1 MRKASALLL
10 SLLLLSPSLNTL
22 AQQQNSPAPGDAPQQ
37 GTSNPYDDEVVR
49 ITTNLVQLDAVVV
62 DKNGRYVTDLRP
74 EDFEVVEDGKR
85 QEITSFSYVDVEP
98 GAKAQPAQ
106 AATIERTEKKKSAM
120 NAVVPPVRLRPEQL
134 RRTVALVVD
143 DLSLSAE
150 SMAHVKEALKNYLDK
165 QAQDNDLS
173 AILRTSSGVGVLQQ
187 FTSDKRI
194 LYAALDRVNWYPLSR
209 GGLNAVE
216 PKDILSEPAAER
228 SGNSVD
234 DSKMGT
240 SAENREENSIAD
252 TIDALTFIVRGFQKL
267 PGRKAVVVFTDSL
280 RLFSRIDNALS
291 SNVGRMRKLIDLANR
306 SSVVFYSI
314 DARGLQ
320 PLTFTAG
327 EKVRSLTPQNAREMV
342 GIGSPRQN
350 FFEDQDGMSYLARE
364 TGGTFMKDNNDF
376 NKGVQRVLEDQK
388 GYYLL
393 GYRPDA
399 STFDPKTGQLRFHNL
414 KVKLN
419 RPGLT
424 VRSRTGFYGI
434 AEPKFTGESRTPR
447 QQLMEALASPFTSSG
462 IDIRMTSLF
471 NNEAASG
478 SFMRSL
484 VYVNAKD
491 LQFTDEANGS
501 RRAVLDI
508 AAVIFDNAG
517 RAVNQVMETREV
529 RVTAEGYRTVL
540 QDGLTYSLNVPVK
553 QAGGYQMRVAVR
565 DATSQ
570 KTGSA
575 NQFISVPDIN
585 KGRLALSGIVIAG
598 NASQSQEGQGAAATS
613 FDPRFGPAVRRLK
626 QGMLLDYG
634 YVIYNAQPDRSG
646 RRPQLTTQ
654 LKIYRDGKPIFTS
667 NVAPLDLGIQT
678 DLRRLVAGGSL
689 QTGDGMAT
697 GDYALQIIVTDISAQ
712 GKQRTATQWADFEIV
727 K

>member
-10 SLLLLSPSLNTL
+10 SLLLLSQALNAP
-22 AQQQNSPAPGDAPQQ
+22 AQQQGTPASNPAPQR

-49 ITTNLVQLDAVVV
+49 ITTNLVQIDAVVL

-85 QEITSFSYVDVEP
+85 QEVTNFSYVDVEP
-98 GAKAQPAQ
+98 GPKAQPAQ
-106 AATIERTEKKKSAM
+106 AATPERTDKKKGAA
-120 NAVVPPVRLRPEQL
+120 NIVPPVRLRPEQL
-134 RRTVALVVD
+134 RRTMALVVD
-143 DLSLSAE
+143 DLSLSVE
-150 SMAHVKEALKNYLDK
+150 SIVHVKEALKNYLDK
-165 QAQDNDLS
+165 QVQDNDLS

-194 LYAALDRVNWYPLSR
+194 LYAALERVNWSPMSR

-216 PKDILSEPAAER
+216 PKDDSTEPAAER
-228 SGNSVD
+228 TGSVD
-234 DSKMGT
+234 DSKLGT
-240 SAENREENSIAD
+240 SKENREENSIAD

-267 PGRKAVVVFTDSL
+267 PGRKAVVLFTDSL

-291 SNVGRMRKLIDLANR
+291 SNVERLRRLIDLANR

-327 EKVRSLTPQNAREMV
+327 EKVRALTPQNAAQMV
-342 GIGSPRQN
+342 GIGSPRQS

-364 TGGTFMKDNNDF
+364 TGGIFMKDNNDF

-388 GYYLL
+388 GYYLI

-399 STFDPKTGQLRFHNL
+399 STFDPKTGQRRFHNL

-424 VRSRTGFYGI
+424 VRSRAGFYGI
-434 AEPKFTGESRTPR
+434 AEPKFTEQPRTPR
-447 QQLMEALASPFTSSG
+447 QQLMEALASPFTASG
-462 IDIRMTSLF
+462 IDLRVTSLF

-484 VYVNAKD
+484 IYVNAND
-491 LQFTDEANGS
+491 LQFTEEANGS

-508 AAVIFDNAG
+508 AAVIFDNEG

-540 QDGLTYSLNVPVK
+540 QDGLTYSLSVP
-553 QAGGYQMRVAVR
+553 ATRPGGYQMRVAAR
-565 DATSQ
+565 DAASQ

-585 KGRLALSGIVIAG
+585 KGRLALSGIVVAG
-598 NASQSQEGQGAAATS
+598 NASAQEEGRGANGAAAT

-626 QGMLLDYG
+626 QGMILDYG
-634 YVIYNAQPDRSG
+634 YVIYNARLDKG
-646 RRPQLTTQ
+646 GRPQLTTQ
-654 LKIYRDGKPIFTS
+654 LRIYRDGKPIFTS
-667 NVAPLDLGIQT
+667 SVTPVDLGRQT
-678 DLRRLVAGGSL
+678 DWKRVVAGGSL
-689 QTGDGMAT
+689 QTGDAMAP
-697 GDYALQIIVTDISAQ
+697 GDYVLQIIVTDAVSKE
-712 GKQRTATQWADFEIV
+712 KQRTATQWADFEIV